1 MKYFVF
7 LSKFSFSET
16 QIILNLLKEQM
27 HNGAILKKSPERRS
41 N

>member
-1 MKYFVF
+1 MA
-7 LSKFSFSET
+7 SFSET